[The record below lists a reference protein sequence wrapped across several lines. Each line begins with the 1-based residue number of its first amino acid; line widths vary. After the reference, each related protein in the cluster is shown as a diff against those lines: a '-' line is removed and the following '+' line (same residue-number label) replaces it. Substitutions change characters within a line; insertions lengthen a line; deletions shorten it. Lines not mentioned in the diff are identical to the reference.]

1 MNESLFLR
9 ACKREPVD
17 CMPVW
22 FMRQA
27 GRYLREYRA
36 IRKHHSLIE
45 ICRNPDLATE
55 VTLQPLRRFELDA
68 AIIFADILLVLPTM
82 GVEFAFEQ
90 GEGPV
95 IERPV
100 REAAQVE
107 DLRVGRPDEELDY
120 VFQAIRQVRTQ
131 LSPAQAL
138 IGFSGAPFTVASYM
152 IEGRY
157 SRTFL
162 HTKMMMYRQPSAW
175 RELMR
180 KIAETT
186 ARYLGRQVEAGAQAI
201 QLFDSWVGTLSPQ
214 DYRTYVLP
222 YSKLI
227 FDHLEQYDV
236 PTLHFGT
243 GTATFLEDMVEAG
256 GSVLGLDWRVE
267 ISQARGRIGDR
278 VALQGNLDPV
288 ALLGP
293 PEVLQEKVDW
303 ILDQVGQRP
312 GHIFNLGHGI
322 LPPTPTENVKA
333 VVDRVHQKTQVG

>member
-1 MNESLFLR
+1 MIESRFLR
-9 ACKREPVD
+9 ACKKKPVD

-27 GRYLREYRA
+27 GRYLEEYRA
-36 IRKHHSLIE
+36 IRKHHSLLE

-68 AIIFADILLVLPTM
+68 AIIFADILLVLPGM

-95 IERPV
+95 IKRPV
-100 REAAQVE
+100 REAEQVE
-107 DLRVGRPDEELDY
+107 DLRVGCPEEELDH
-120 VFQAIRQVRTQ
+120 VFQAIRQVRAR

-138 IGFSGAPFTVASYM
+138 IGFAGAPFTVASYM
-152 IEGRY
+152 IEGHY

-175 RELMR
+175 QEMMR

-201 QLFDSWVGTLSPQ
+201 QLFDSWVGTLSPE
-214 DYRTYVLP
+214 DYRRYVLP
-222 YSKLI
+222 YSQLI
-227 FDHLEQYDV
+227 FDHLKRYKV

-243 GTATFLEDMVEAG
+243 GTATLLEDMVEAG
-256 GSVLGLDWRVE
+256 GSVLGLDWRIE
-267 ISQARGRIGDR
+267 ISQAQGRIGDR

-293 PEVLQEKVDW
+293 LDVLQEKVDR
-303 ILDQVGQRP
+303 ILEQTGRQP
-312 GHIFNLGHGI
+312 GHVFNLGHGI
-322 LPPTPTENVKA
+322 LPPTPVENVKA
-333 VVDRVHQKTQVG
+333 VVDWVHRKTQVG